1 MATTPTCPSRSDPAS
16 STTRPPCSWW
26 RRSLQRVTGPGSSL
40 AGSLS
45 PLLLLC
51 FAPLWDDLYAGQINT
66 FVLLALALALLWSN
80 RGSQVAAGTAL
91 AVAVV
96 LKTSPMLLGLH
107 FVVRRQ
113 WRAIGAAGVVVLLLS
128 AAAAL
133 VWKVEYLG
141 TYVDVSLRAA
151 NSRFDYMNLS
161 PQVLWLRWCGEGAA
175 GMLHKAVCVA
185 ALVFALRGPGVYAR
199 LVVVMTM
206 ASPLVWYHHLVYLL
220 VPIVALLRTAPLA
233 AWMAVGLIQV
243 ERPVA
248 DHWPALAAVPTVLAA
263 LVLYCARYGGRD
275 GVTAARDTSDRPAA

>member
-16 STTRPPCSWW
+16 STTRPRCSWW
-26 RRSLQRVTGPGSSL
+26 RRSPASVRGLGSSL
-40 AGSLS
+40 AGSLL

-51 FAPLWDDLYAGQINT
+51 FAPVWDDLYAGQINT

-80 RGSQVAAGTAL
+80 RGSQIAAGAAL
-91 AVAVV
+91 AVAIV
-96 LKTSPMLLGLH
+96 LKTSPALLVLA

-113 WRAIGAAGVVVLLLS
+113 WRAVAAAVVVVVLLS

-161 PQVLWLRWCGEGAA
+161 PQTLWVRWCGEPWADV
-175 GMLHKAVCVA
+175 LHKAVCIA
-185 ALVFALRGPGVYAR
+185 ALVFAVRGPGVFAR

-233 AWMAVGLIQV
+233 AWVAVALIQV

-248 DHWPALAAVPTVLAA
+248 DHAPVLAAVPTVLAA
-263 LVLYCARYGGRD
+263 VILWFARYD
-275 GVTAARDTSDRPAA
+275 APAITAAPGSDDHPAA